1 MKYLLPRKIAK
12 IALISLVSLLLI
24 FILTLCYVG
33 AGMWGVGF
41 FVALLCIPAIIIWLT
56 ISIEEGPK

>member
-12 IALISLVSLLLI
+12 IILISLLSMLGI
-24 FILTLCYVG
+24 FTMTLCYVG

-41 FVALLCIPAIIIWLT
+41 FVTLLTIPAIIIWLT

>member
-12 IALISLVSLLLI
+12 IILASLLSLIVI
-24 FILTLCYVG
+24 FILALCYAG